1 MKKDENNLFPKLD
14 FWFKDM
20 DAAFKKIK
28 DSHEKSKK
36 ESIDIDQRL
45 RDSCRITSKE
55 CSNYEAPADYKR
67 FRD

>member
-28 DSHEKSKK
+28 DSHEKSK
-36 ESIDIDQRL
+36 INNLLIDNDIDL
-45 RDSCRITSKE
+45 IE
-55 CSNYEAPADYKR
+55 
-67 FRD
+67 